1 MTVETLELASP
12 GPGEVLVRIE
22 AAGVCHS
29 DWHLATGATQHP
41 LPVVLGHEGAGI
53 VEELGAGVTGLAL
66 GTIVGFYAGSQ
77 LARRRC
83 EAGEDGAAPP

>member
-1 MTVETLELASP
+1 MLVGALAGYGIERTV
-12 GPGEVLVRIE
+12 
-22 AAGVCHS
+22 
-29 DWHLATGATQHP
+29 DD
-41 LPVVLGHEGAGI
+41 
-53 VEELGAGVTGLAL
+53 VEDAGVTGLAL